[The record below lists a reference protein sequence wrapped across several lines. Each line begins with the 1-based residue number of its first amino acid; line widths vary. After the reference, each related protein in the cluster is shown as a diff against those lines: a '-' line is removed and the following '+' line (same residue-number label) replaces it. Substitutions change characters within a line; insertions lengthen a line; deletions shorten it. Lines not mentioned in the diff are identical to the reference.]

1 MLDVFKSKMMVI
13 FMLMVLGVVFVDCS
27 FRTTM
32 EDNDSDT
39 LIVLNS

>member
-13 FMLMVLGVVFVDCS
+13 FMMLVLGVVFVDCS
-27 FRTTM
+27 FNTTM
-32 EDNDSDT
+32 EDNNDT